1 MDKFFDLME
10 TTNQIE
16 DQYKLFK
23 RQLKRIESLD
33 EAFFYQLLERIE
45 FWGQSGYRNLQIQAY
60 QDLYQKFPSSPL
72 AFLLGQSYATVSQYD
87 KSYQWL
93 DKVDKQD
100 LDIEGRLL
108 LADVNLKVGHLN
120 EARKELQAIIND
132 YPRDYRAYHQMSAFY
147 RIQGINEKAI
157 YYLETL
163 MEYFISEDDFLRRQW
178 RTDLLALY
186 LSSER
191 IDTEKINALFNQD
204 NEDLTIETADE
215 CYLLAHFYAQ
225 MNDFD
230 RSNHFCELGLQLD
243 PDHFELRLLQLE
255 NLTYLQD
262 SAAFASHLD
271 QLLKSLP
278 PYDGLVMDCL
288 RLADRMGVYTAK
300 LIQLLEDYYPLL
312 DNAEDQFLVLSA
324 YVTYYIDQKD
334 YQQAD
339 LFMEKFDL
347 QAIDESLLA
356 YLKGKILFYQG
367 QKEQAKTYLELAW
380 DQQVLAKDL
389 SDMIQQLSNS

>member
-1 MDKFFDLME
+1 MDNFFSLME
-10 TTNQIE
+10 STNQIE
-16 DQYKLFK
+16 EQYKLFK
-23 RQLKRIESLD
+23 RHLKRMDGMD
-33 EAFFYQLLERIE
+33 EAFLAQILDRMA
-45 FWGQSGYRNLQIQAY
+45 FWGQSGYRHLQIQAY
-60 QDLYQKFPSSPL
+60 EALYQKFPSSVL
-72 AFLLGQSYATVSQYD
+72 AFLLGYSYSAVSQYD
-87 KSYQWL
+87 RAYQWL

-100 LDIEGRLL
+100 LDLEGRLL
-108 LADVNLKVGHLN
+108 LADVNLKLGHLN

-132 YPRDYRAYHQMSAFY
+132 HPRDYRAYHQMSEFY
-147 RIQGINEKAI
+147 RMQAINEKAI

-163 MEYFISEDDFLRRQW
+163 MEYFISEDDSLRRQW

-191 IDTEKINALFNQD
+191 IDTEKISALFDQD

-225 MNDFD
+225 INNFN
-230 RSNHFCELGLQLD
+230 RSNHFCELGLQID

-255 NLTYLQD
+255 NLTYLQET
-262 SAAFASHLD
+262 SRFANQLD

-278 PYDGLVMDCL
+278 PYDGVVMDCL
-288 RLADRMGVYTAK
+288 RLADRMGVFTAK

-324 YVTYYIDQKD
+324 YVAYYLDQKD
-334 YQQAD
+334 YQQAN

-356 YLKGKILFYQG
+356 YLKGKILFHQG
-367 QKEQAKTYLELAW
+367 QKEQAKAYLDLAW

-389 SDMIQQLSNS
+389 PDMIQQLSNL